1 MLASSRRFKANASS
15 FAGRGLEIGRLL
27 IMKGLVLPPEILARF
42 RSVALERIETLEV
55 AWATLFKGE
64 GNAEIEAS
72 LMREIHTLKGDAR
85 MVGMNDV
92 ARLSHK
98 VEELFVEAQ
107 RSAFSVP
114 EDFDLVV
121 TMALRFVAM
130 LLRKKEAGPLGGIDV
145 DGFVQQID
153 DVLNESKLS
162 AIKPKPLGNVP
173 SSASA
178 PRWVETQDRVCTATQ
193 MRLAEAAT
201 QVFLEHLQSSRGAA
215 ERLHS
220 VWKTLQSEISAFSSV
235 PVERLLYR
243 HQGAAEE
250 LARELGKTV
259 RAQMEADGV
268 QLRSEAA
275 EAVDTAVLHAIRNA
289 VDHGIEDA
297 ASREKANKSSV
308 GRIVIEARALDD
320 WIEVCVDDDGRG
332 VDLEHV
338 RSRAIELGFLSPER
352 AAAASDQELVNL
364 LFEPGFSTRR
374 HVTDVSGR
382 GVGLDALRNALKKIG
397 GTIRLKSLKG
407 EGTHVCVRVPQASRF
422 IQAHCFRAPGAA
434 IPLSVPA
441 AFHVSSQSDHFGS
454 NALDPLELLQI
465 IIPERKFDS
474 KYLQSGGIA
483 LQFQKN
489 SFAIALASEA
499 ECCECRVERLC
510 PTSEQFPV
518 EVVLV
523 NGEEGLLLKPGA
535 LLSQHR
541 SRAL

>member
-1 MLASSRRFKANASS
+1 MDAGAS
-15 FAGRGLEIGRLL
+15 
-27 IMKGLVLPPEILARF
+27 MKGMVLPPEILARF
-42 RSVALERIETLEV
+42 RSVALERVETLEV
-55 AWATLFKGE
+55 AWATLIKGE

-85 MVGMNDV
+85 IVGMNDV
-92 ARLSHK
+92 TRLSHK
-98 VEELFVEAQ
+98 TEELFAEAQ

-121 TMALRFVAM
+121 TMALRFIAM
-130 LLRKKEAGPLGGIDV
+130 LLRKKEASPLGGIDV

-153 DVLNESKLS
+153 AMLEEAKSRVVESKITGTPAPS
-162 AIKPKPLGNVP
+162 LG
-173 SSASA
+173 ALRA
-178 PRWVETQDRVCTATQ
+178 LEIQDRVCTATQ
-193 MRLAEAAT
+193 MRLADAAT
-201 QVFLEHLQSSRGAA
+201 QVFLEHLQSAA
-215 ERLHS
+215 EARDRLHEA
-220 VWKTLQSEISAFSSV
+220 WRALRREISAFSAV
-235 PVERLLYR
+235 PVERLLLR
-243 HQGAAEE
+243 HQNAAEE
-250 LARELGKTV
+250 LAHELGKTV

-297 ASREKANKSSV
+297 ASREKANKSKV

-338 RSRAIELGFLSPER
+338 RSRAVELGFLSPQR
-352 AAAASDQELVNL
+352 ASEASDQELVNL

-397 GTIRLKSLKG
+397 GTIRLRSLKG
-407 EGTHVCVRVPQASRF
+407 EGTHVCVRVPQASRY
-422 IQAHCFRAPGAA
+422 IQAHCFRAPGAG

-441 AFHVSSQSDHFGS
+441 NWSVSSQPDQFSAQTF
-454 NALDPLELLQI
+454 DPLELLQI
-465 IIPERKFDS
+465 SLPARKFDS
-474 KYLQSGGIA
+474 IYFQSGGIA
-483 LQFQKN
+483 LTFQKN
-489 SFAIALASEA
+489 SSKISLSSDI

-510 PTSEQFPV
+510 PTSEQFLA

-523 NGEEGLLLKPGA
+523 NG
-535 LLSQHR
+535 
-541 SRAL
+541 